1 MISQKQKKKR
11 KSETFFDPPIQKR
24 NRLQSENS
32 EKKTRREQSAN
43 NNNNG
48 FVCCSKT
55 RGPKSLPF
63 PSGRFVSFFKQQ
75 DTAAMEQIADAIMQ
89 IPPNAMDRQ
98 RALTLLAHCDKLARN
113 GRPRVASKYAMNC
126 GAMLFKL
133 GPPVAQLTE
142 AVFQRAVYLAKQYDD
157 DVPDYMRIML
167 EGNNPELGDAFTWVA
182 AIEAKLGKLDQAENH
197 YKGAAKAIEEYGNIV
212 ELSEK
217 ILHQCLFNRHRK
229 RFEQWERVMEYW
241 KQRIL
246 IAEENGESDVQLL
259 NATATYCGERAN
271 GYEARDWWKKSALY
285 RAKKSVETCARLEA
299 HGTRRDANPAQL
311 SQAIDSAAQA
321 CVKAKDKMNATKL
334 LKRAVAATA
343 GAVELPGFHTLG
355 EIKRIKFDDDGVRWH
370 WALLE
375 NDDEDST
382 NVKKNKE
389 AVSKDVID
397 FIENGEEGNSD
408 KGDKNG
414 LVGAPRDPFVGD
426 EIEVATYEAVVK
438 IGDKWETKK
447 GVEGDEEVDGCEAVG
462 SILLALGQV
471 FFGFDQ
477 YKEASRPLRTAS
489 RFLAH
494 DPSTQGLALH
504 MLACSNF
511 YQVGKNG
518 KSDDAKKLDRE
529 LRTQAALA
537 FSAAAECR
545 LNSTD
550 PEGMSDGVSS
560 LLFLG
565 RVMFE
570 LGENSDAMNVTQRA
584 LEVAKKGLGEDSK
597 QAKEAMNAMRHLQME
612 VQRR

>member
-1 MISQKQKKKR
+1 M
-11 KSETFFDPPIQKR
+11 
-24 NRLQSENS
+24 
-32 EKKTRREQSAN
+32 
-43 NNNNG
+43 
-48 FVCCSKT
+48 
-55 RGPKSLPF
+55 
-63 PSGRFVSFFKQQ
+63 SFFVALGSRRIIGKFQSRKRRAHTHTHTHTRTKGELKESTHTHIS
-75 DTAAMEQIADAIMQ
+75 DEAMDQIAEAIMQ

-98 RALTLLAHCDKLARN
+98 RALTLLAHCDKHAVN

-142 AVFQRAVYLAKQYDD
+142 AVFQRAVYLAKQYDE
-157 DVPDYMRIML
+157 DVPEYMRIML
-167 EGNNPELGDAFTWVA
+167 EGNNPELGDALTWVA
-182 AIEAKLGKLDQAENH
+182 AIEAKLGKLEQAENH
-197 YKGAAKAIEEYGNIV
+197 YKSAAKAIEEYGNIV

-229 RFEQWERVMEYW
+229 RFEQWERVMAYW
-241 KQRIL
+241 KERIL
-246 IAEENGESDVQLL
+246 VAEENGESDVQLL
-259 NATATYCGERAN
+259 NATASYCGERAN
-271 GYEARDWWKKSALY
+271 GYESRGKFKESALY
-285 RAKKSVETCARLEA
+285 RAKKFVETCARLEA

-321 CVKAKDKMNATKL
+321 CVRAGDKMNATKL
-334 LKRAVAATA
+334 LKRAVSATA
-343 GAVELPGFHTLG
+343 GAVELPGFYTLG
-355 EIKRIKFDDDGVRWH
+355 EIKRIKFDDAGVSWH
-370 WALLE
+370 RALLE
-375 NDDEDST
+375 DED
-382 NVKKNKE
+382 NKE
-389 AVSKDVID
+389 ADDNKNGKKDGLSKDVID
-397 FIENGEEGNSD
+397 FIENGEDSREDNNDSNN
-408 KGDKNG
+408 KNG

-438 IGDKWETKK
+438 IGDKWDIKRGE
-447 GVEGDEEVDGCEAVG
+447 EGEEEVDGCEAVG

-477 YKEASRPLRTAS
+477 YKDASRPLRTAS

-494 DPSTQGLALH
+494 DPSTQGVALH

-518 KSDDAKKLDRE
+518 KTEDAKKLDRE
-529 LRTQAALA
+529 LRRQAALA

-550 PEGMSDGVSS
+550 PEGMKDGVSS

-570 LGENSDAMNVTQRA
+570 LGEISDAMNVTHRA
-584 LEVAKKGLGEDSK
+584 LDVARTGLGEDSK
-597 QAKEAMNAMRHLQME
+597 EAKEAMNALRHLQME
-612 VQRR
+612 VQNR